1 VFSIREDVES
11 ELDDDDMTEAF
22 LLRSAKEGG
31 KEGSGDAWETSTRI
45 MQ

>member
-1 VFSIREDVES
+1 MKEDES

-22 LLRSAKEGG
+22 LLRSANDGWKGDCD
-31 KEGSGDAWETSTRI
+31 DAWETSTRI